1 MDNKTLV
8 DIIYQ
13 NTSASKDDI
22 FSLVEALTQVV
33 SEALQDGD
41 TVAIP
46 SLGNFEPKMRME
58 RVAIHPSSGKKLLIP
73 PKLTLAFKPSSTL
86 KQKLR

>member
-8 DIIYQ
+8 DIISQ
-13 NTSASKDDI
+13 NTSSSKDDI
-22 FSLVEALTQVV
+22 SSLVEALTQVV

-58 RVAIHPSSGKKLLIP
+58 RVAVHPSSGKKLLIP